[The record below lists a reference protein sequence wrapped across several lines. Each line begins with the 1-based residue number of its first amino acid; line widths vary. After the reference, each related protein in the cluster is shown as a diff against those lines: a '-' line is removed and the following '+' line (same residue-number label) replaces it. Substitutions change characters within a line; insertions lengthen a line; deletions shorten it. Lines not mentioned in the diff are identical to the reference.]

1 MSGWG
6 QTIRVDMIKKRRKK
20 KKQKADYEVCGAIT
34 QLRALLPLEDSR

>member
-20 KKQKADYEVCGAIT
+20 KADYEVCGAIT
-34 QLRALLPLEDSR
+34 PITWLRGLSLLQESR